1 MPELFSARELIEV
14 AIREE
19 RTGATFYRA
28 LADHTDSE
36 ELRRFALDVARMEDE
51 HEGKFRNLLDTV
63 GEYQPGGEQY
73 AGEYESYMSYLIE
86 GRVFPEGEESEQMA
100 RRLDSDRE
108 AVETGMEMERNTLL
122 FYHEMIRFV
131 PKEDRDLLRDIMA
144 EERQHLAGF
153 ARYREEHF

>member
-1 MPELFSARELIEV
+1 
-14 AIREE
+14 
-19 RTGATFYRA
+19 
-28 LADHTDSE
+28 
-36 ELRRFALDVARMEDE
+36 
-51 HEGKFRNLLDTV
+51 KFRNLLDTV

-86 GRVFPEGEESEQMA
+86 GRIFPEGEESEQMA

-144 EERQHLAGF
+144 EERQ
-153 ARYREEHF
+153 